1 MTIDPA
7 SGLSRPTSV
16 LRNTDLPVPEGPS
29 ITEISPAG
37 SVRVTSFQITW
48 DPNRLVSPSTLISTP
63 TAHLVVDSWGGAG
76 PTRRGRSAVRRA
88 QRRRRPEVTVRRAR
102 AAVGR
107 GRAPALPHTR
117 APPATPRAP
126 PPTSCPASTGT
137 TADPRP
143 IGADRARS
151 PGRSRAGG

>member
-1 MTIDPA
+1 MIDPA
-7 SGLSRPTSV
+7 SGLSSPTRV

-63 TAHLVVDSWGGAG
+63 TAHLVVDTWGGAG

-88 QRRRRPEVTVRRAR
+88 QRRAGREVTVGHAK
-102 AAVGR
+102 G
-107 GRAPALPHTR
+107 GP
-117 APPATPRAP
+117 
-126 PPTSCPASTGT
+126 
-137 TADPRP
+137 D
-143 IGADRARS
+143 
-151 PGRSRAGG
+151 RSRTRLRGS